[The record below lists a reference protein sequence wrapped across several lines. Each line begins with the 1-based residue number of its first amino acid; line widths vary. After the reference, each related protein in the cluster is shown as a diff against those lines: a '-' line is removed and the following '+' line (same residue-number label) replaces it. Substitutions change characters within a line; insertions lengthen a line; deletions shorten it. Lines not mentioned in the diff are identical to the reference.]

1 MQKRLE
7 SFDESVILFFR
18 KYSNSFARFSLFV
31 IYGWFGILKVF
42 ELSPA
47 GPLVGAL
54 QEVTFFGSI
63 PPEQFLIWFG
73 VFEVLLGVF
82 ALVPK
87 LERITFFLIGLHL
100 ITTVMPLFMLPDIAW
115 DGFLVPSL
123 IGQYII
129 KNLALLSLGLI
140 LFSRLKPM
148 TKTHRIIA
156 QEDSRK

>member
-1 MQKRLE
+1 MKKRIE
-7 SFDESVILFFR
+7 TFDKNVILFFR
-18 KYSNSFARFSLFV
+18 KYSGGFARFSLFI

-54 QEVTFFGSI
+54 QQVTFFGSI
-63 PPEQFLIWFG
+63 PPEQFLVWFG
-73 VFEVLLGVF
+73 AFEVLLGIF

-100 ITTVMPLFMLPDIAW
+100 ITTVMPLFMLPDISW

-140 LFSRLKPM
+140 LFARLKPM
-148 TKTHRIIA
+148 TQTHKILA
-156 QEDSRK
+156 QEDSRR

>member
-1 MQKRLE
+1 VEKRLE
-7 SFDESVILFFR
+7 QFDKNVILFFR
-18 KYSNSFARFSLFV
+18 KYSNGFARFSLFV

-47 GPLVGAL
+47 GPLVEAL
-54 QEVTFFGSI
+54 QGATFWSSI
-63 PPEQFLIWFG
+63 PPEQFLVWFG

-140 LFSRLKPM
+140 LFARLKPM
-148 TKTHRIIA
+148 TETHKILA
-156 QEDSRK
+156 QEDSSK